1 MRLFFIILAIIC
13 TFPMGTFA
21 QKSSDSSAKFKKNT
35 LKYGYGSSF
44 HKNGMLGNY
53 QYGEYTRF
61 FGKRVAMGVLA
72 GYIKADNA
80 NDQGAANLAFN
91 AWKGDLNLYLLPINN
106 SINSFKIGGGG
117 SYWMGEFKS
126 RDSVEV
132 DFTVVDEENY
142 GWNVAAEYEIYIA
155 NTVTIGARASFTQ
168 SMNGEHYYFFGLNG
182 GFKF

>member
-1 MRLFFIILAIIC
+1 MRSFFIIIAIIC
-13 TFPMGTFA
+13 TFSIGTFA
-21 QKSSDSSAKFKKNT
+21 QDSGDSSTKFKKNT

-44 HKNGMLGNY
+44 HENGLLGTY

-61 FGKRVAMGVLA
+61 FGRRVALGVLA
-72 GYIKADNA
+72 GYIKADNT
-80 NDQGAANLAFN
+80 NDDGAADLAFN

-117 SYWMGEFKS
+117 NYWIGELKS
-126 RDSVEV
+126 RDSVELN
-132 DFTVVDEENY
+132 FTTIDEKNY

-155 NTVTIGARASFTQ
+155 NTVTIGARAAFTQ
-168 SMNGEHYYFFGLNG
+168 PINGAHYYFFGLNG

>member
-1 MRLFFIILAIIC
+1 MRSIFIILATIC
-13 TFPMGTFA
+13 TFSIGTFA
-21 QKSSDSSAKFKKNT
+21 QKSGNSSNTFKKNT

-61 FGKRVAMGVLA
+61 LGRRVALSALA

-80 NDQGAANLAFN
+80 NDDGAANLAFN

-117 SYWMGEFKS
+117 SYWNGDFKS
-126 RDSVEV
+126 RDSVEL

-155 NTVTIGARASFTQ
+155 NTVTIGARAAYTKSN
-168 SMNGEHYYFFGLNG
+168 NGEYYYFFGLNG
-182 GFKF
+182 GLKF

>member
-1 MRLFFIILAIIC
+1 MRSFFIILTTIC
-13 TFPMGTFA
+13 IFSIGSFA
-21 QKSSDSSAKFKKNT
+21 QGSDNPSDNFKKNT

-61 FGKRVAMGVLA
+61 LGRRVGIGVLA

-80 NDQGAANLAFN
+80 NDDGAADLAFN

-126 RDSVEV
+126 RDSVEI

-155 NTVTIGARASFTQ
+155 KTVIIGARAAYTQ